1 MTRILACIDGSAA
14 TAAVCDWAIWAS
26 QRLGA
31 PLTFL
36 HVLDRSRYPA
46 PGDFSGAVGL
56 GSSEHLTNELTRLD
70 EQRARVALE
79 QGQAILAAAR
89 DRTLAAG
96 LEAPELCQ
104 RHGDLVE
111 TLVEMADDLRLLVI
125 GRQGEDSRQ
134 QAGQP
139 IGSHLE
145 NVTRALARPIL
156 VAPDDFK
163 APDSLLLAYDA
174 SPSARQAVDAL
185 AASPLFKGL
194 PLHLLM
200 VGEDNA
206 LTRTALHDAQAR
218 LELAGFLVIPAIRE
232 GKLEPVL
239 HAYQQERAIDLLAM
253 GAYGHSRIRRLL
265 LGSTTRH
272 MLHRSRTPLLLLR

>member
-26 QRLGA
+26 RRLGR

-36 HVLDRSRYPA
+36 HVLDRERYPG
-46 PGDFSGAVGL
+46 PGDLSGAIGL
-56 GSSEHLTNELTRLD
+56 GSREHLLDELARLD
-70 EQRARVALE
+70 ERRARVALE
-79 QGQAILAAAR
+79 QGQAVLEAAR
-89 DRTLAAG
+89 DRALAAG

-104 RHGDLVE
+104 RHGNLVE
-111 TLVEMADDLRLLVI
+111 TLAELADSIQLLVI

-134 QAGQP
+134 HAGQP
-139 IGSHLE
+139 IGSQLE
-145 NVTRALARPIL
+145 GVTRALAKPTL
-156 VAPDDFK
+156 VAPDEFR
-163 APDSLLLAYDA
+163 APGSLLLAYDA

-206 LTRTALHDAQAR
+206 LTRTALHEAQAR

-265 LGSTTRH
+265 LGSTTRQ